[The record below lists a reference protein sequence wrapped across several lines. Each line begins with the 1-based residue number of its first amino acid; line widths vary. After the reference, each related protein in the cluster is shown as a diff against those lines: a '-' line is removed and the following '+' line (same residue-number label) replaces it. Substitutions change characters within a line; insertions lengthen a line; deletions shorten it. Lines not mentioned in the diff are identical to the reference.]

1 MLRIIPTL
9 AAILMF
15 STAFAEEPTELITDR
30 PDQTESAETIS
41 PGSVQ
46 TELGIG
52 DASSSDSSFT
62 GLVRIGLHNKIE
74 LRVGLDEWFLSG
86 SDDALDFSLGAKFR
100 FLEEE
105 GRRPAMSAIVA
116 VNSTTNDD
124 SDKTLPSFRMIF
136 AQTIN
141 DRLSLGY
148 NAGVSWVDENGDLS
162 SRFLWTVALGI
173 EGTETVGFFVEA
185 FGDTGKEIPHL
196 GRLKECWGS
205 PTPVD
210 LDHPA
215 AVDHLVEI
223 HLRTQLIQVRR
234 CTLMVARRD
243 DVAPAIE
250 AELLAERDVH
260 VKRKRP
266 F

>member
-185 FGDTGKEIPHL
+185 FGDTGLSDH
-196 GRLKECWGS
+196 G
-205 PTPVD
+205 PVETS
-210 LDHPA
+210 LDGGVTWLLRENLQLDFTIGAGLSSAAPDWLA
-215 AVDHLVEI
+215 AVGVSFRL
-223 HLRTQLIQVRR
+223 
-234 CTLMVARRD
+234 
-243 DVAPAIE
+243 PG
-250 AELLAERDVH
+250 
-260 VKRKRP
+260 
-266 F
+266 